1 MSTSRVAAVPS
12 HSGVRRPQAVW
23 SSLCLVMLLAFLA
36 LAPFPAWAAPL
47 TITAA
52 RMHSDSASGVVVAE
66 GGVRISDG
74 ATVAVGRRLVLDTRR
89 QRAILIQGTVRGRE
103 GVLEGLEIT
112 LRFTPTRL
120 KEVTARGEASIE
132 TRRGVLFAHEITIVL
147 TEDRL
152 TATGGVRVFAPPDM
166 LATGSGL
173 TYNRRTGRVT
183 LAGPVTVQT
192 GQGKVTGQ
200 RLEGVE
206 GLQQA
211 RVSGDVRAIFRDI
224 TARAD
229 AATFDALAQ
238 KVILTGA
245 VRVQQD
251 GRTLEGTR
259 VTIFYTTG
267 QIIVEGPMRLRFVPG
282 PTAP

>member
-1 MSTSRVAAVPS
+1 
-12 HSGVRRPQAVW
+12 
-23 SSLCLVMLLAFLA
+23 
-36 LAPFPAWAAPL
+36 
-47 TITAA
+47 
-52 RMHSDSASGVVVAE
+52 
-66 GGVRISDG
+66 
-74 ATVAVGRRLVLDTRR
+74 
-89 QRAILIQGTVRGRE
+89 
-103 GVLEGLEIT
+103 VLEGLEIT

-183 LAGPVTVQT
+183 LAGPVTVQNRE
-192 GQGKVTGQ
+192 GRVTGE
-200 RLEGVE
+200 RLEAAE

-211 RVSGDVRAIFRDI
+211 RVWGDVRVSFRYI

-229 AATFDALAQ
+229 AATLIAPAQ

-251 GRTLEGTR
+251 GRTLEGAS
-259 VTIFYTTG
+259 VTIFYATR
-267 QIIVEGPMRLRFVPG
+267 QIVVEGPMRLRFVPG